1 MCLYNVFVCLEQT
14 SSSSGNA
21 TRESDIISSPIW
33 DQEVAF
39 TLKDCILY
47 DVDKRRNNYFDYR
60 LIQSENN
67 LLLAQVQTENKLV
80 QTENK
85 LLLAQT
91 KTEKKLLLM
100 VVGCAVSIISSIAV
114 SNYTNKLNANG
125 TSLKTS
131 EK

>member
-1 MCLYNVFVCLEQT
+1 
-14 SSSSGNA
+14 
-21 TRESDIISSPIW
+21 
-33 DQEVAF
+33 VAF

-47 DVDKRRNNYFDYR
+47 DVDKRRNNYLDYR
-60 LIQSENN
+60 LIQSENK
-67 LLLAQVQTENKLV
+67 LHLAQV

>member
-1 MCLYNVFVCLEQT
+1 
-14 SSSSGNA
+14 
-21 TRESDIISSPIW
+21 
-33 DQEVAF
+33 VAF

-47 DVDKRRNNYFDYR
+47 DVDKRRNNYLDYR

-67 LLLAQVQTENKLV
+67 LLLAQVQTENKLLLGQV

-85 LLLAQT
+85 LLLGQVQT
-91 KTEKKLLLM
+91 ENKLLLV
-100 VVGCAVSIISSIAV
+100 VVGCAVSIISSIAL